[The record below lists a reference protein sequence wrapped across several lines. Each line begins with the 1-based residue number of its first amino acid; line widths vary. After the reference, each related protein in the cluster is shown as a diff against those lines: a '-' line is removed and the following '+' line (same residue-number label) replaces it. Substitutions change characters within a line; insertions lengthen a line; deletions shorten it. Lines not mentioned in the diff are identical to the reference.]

1 MATITPEAVFRG
13 NARLVITDE
22 AVWVSNGPKNT
33 IHKLDPK
40 TNKVEA
46 ASRLA
51 ASDALDSLPDL
62 EAFGFPVAAIR
73 LFRVWISKVIATIAA
88 TASQSEGGI
97 AASPEAAWIV
107 TDAKGVLSRIDP
119 ASNKIVAEVEVP
131 PNTAGA
137 TYGEGAVW
145 ITTPDKGLLT
155 GADPKT
161 NHTPF
166 TVAVGPQSR
175 FVTTGAGSV

>member
-1 MATITPEAVFRG
+1 MAIYAKDPPKKGPRQPRPPKPGVSTPGVEREMATITPEAVFRG

-62 EAFGFPVAAIR
+62 EASGVPSCSDKAVSRVDIR
-73 LFRVWISKVIATIAA
+73 K
-88 TASQSEGGI
+88 
-97 AASPEAAWIV
+97 
-107 TDAKGVLSRIDP
+107 
-119 ASNKIVAEVEVP
+119 
-131 PNTAGA
+131 
-137 TYGEGAVW
+137 
-145 ITTPDKGLLT
+145 
-155 GADPKT
+155 
-161 NHTPF
+161 
-166 TVAVGPQSR
+166 
-175 FVTTGAGSV
+175 